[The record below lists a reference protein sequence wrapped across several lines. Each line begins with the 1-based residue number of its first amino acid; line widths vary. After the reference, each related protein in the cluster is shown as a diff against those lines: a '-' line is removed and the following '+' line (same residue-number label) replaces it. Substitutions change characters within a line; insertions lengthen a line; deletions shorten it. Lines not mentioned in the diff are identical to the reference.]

1 MDDIFGKVQKL
12 YVAPVGSVDFKPLDT
27 DVKNVT
33 LKPVGEGAYPSE
45 RPASNLTFTFSVK
58 HKRTKRG
65 KIRRDAPLERLLFPK
80 RYRLPR
86 KLKKRLKRENNGVL
100 PTIIN
105 GKVIAKHNDTLI
117 IETQL

>member
-1 MDDIFGKVQKL
+1 MDDIFGKVQKI
-12 YVAPVGSVDFKPLDT
+12 YVAPVGSVDFKPLDI
-27 DVKNVT
+27 DVKNAT
-33 LKPVGEGAYPSE
+33 LKPVGEGAYPVEMPTST
-45 RPASNLTFTFSVK
+45 LTFTCCVK
-58 HKRTKRG
+58 HKHTKRG
-65 KIRRDAPLERLLFPK
+65 KIRRDASLERLLFRK

-105 GKVIAKHNDTLI
+105 GKVIAKYNNSLI